1 MTALSELIGKSP
13 DELSL
18 AQRRALTGKWIALEV
33 YTPLTLPLRVMEAIG
48 DTAADCMRQIKDRGL
63 DPRNYEYTP
72 LPPPY

>member
-1 MTALSELIGKSP
+1 LTALSELIGKSP

-18 AQRRALTGKWIALEV
+18 PQRRALAGKWIALEV